1 MKIKVKSLV
10 DAKKIL
16 EKEKVLL
23 TKNYGV
29 SKIGIFGSFAFGD
42 FSPKSDIDIL
52 IERSKNSKMSYFDL
66 IDIEDK
72 LSDKLGRKVDIVTK
86 TSLKPYIKNDILKS
100 VMYV

>member
-86 TSLKPYIKNDILKS
+86 TNLKPYIKNDILKS